1 MSIFNIF
8 KKEEEK
14 EIEKPVI
21 KHIEPTI
28 VVKDNRNERMN
39 DLYKEIDEYL
49 QKIYTLNFAPNKE
62 RIEKKLVSASKTIK
76 NKYEKLFGGYKNIDT
91 YDEFKNYLTVNN
103 PKTIK
108 PKILY
113 DYLTFANSINIKIN
127 AEKNIGFEFTRFNGE
142 IITEYWKSGN
152 ITQIIDTKVEWSD
165 KSLELMVKVK
175 PIFEKVT
182 EELKWDWKDI
192 TANDIQ
198 SKFIDFRVKEDK
210 ILKGSK

>member
-8 KKEEEK
+8 KKEEGK
-14 EIEKPVI
+14 KIEKPVI

-49 QKIYTLNFAPNKE
+49 QKIYALNFAPNKE
-62 RIEKKLVSASKTIK
+62 RIEKKLVNASKTIK
-76 NKYEKLFGGYKNIDT
+76 NKYENLFGGYKNIDT